1 MSVITKQSHGL
12 AKKEGILVGRR
23 SNFAW
28 FRAGFHLIPLGPVLS
43 RTYHLPSVKL
53 YRKLNVWQS
62 RFENVSSERPESPV
76 SHRCHRR
83 HHDDDHDPAAC
94 GKSRHRASP
103 ALWVATIRMMTVVM
117 MVMVMVMMMALA
129 MTTTTTMTI
138 TLLTMMI
145 DADGGGDDDDGDGDG
160 DDDENLQELS
170 SAWTS

>member
-103 ALWVATIRMMTVVM
+103 ALLVTIFRMM
-117 MVMVMVMMMALA
+117 MVMTMMVMMMMMMLTIA
-129 MTTTTTMTI
+129 METTATTMRRGRRRRRRKRKAVTCGALLF
-138 TLLTMMI
+138 TLLGI
-145 DADGGGDDDDGDGDG
+145 SW
-160 DDDENLQELS
+160 S
-170 SAWTS
+170 SLGPS